1 MAQATLGAERGMTML
16 ELAERL
22 GNAGFTWLVE
32 DCAERGRRDRP
43 LDDASVRD
51 RLAQFETE
59 ITGLRGLCRRL
70 VERHEAGTAGP
81 ADASIVKLLLQRAA
95 AADDGLRRRDRP
107 GLAAHTVLA
116 KPMSSGWESGAWV
129 LDFIGSWEWTIPGGA
144 ERDPAHDH
152 RRARARP
159 AARAGRRCMNA
170 DFTDF
175 HDELRAVARESL
187 ARPARW
193 WREGC
198 RLARS
203 TGVSWRRRVGSDSRC
218 PRRSTE
224 PARPSPRSRWCL
236 HEMGRAVA
244 QSSYL
249 GSAVLG
255 VGALKLVESSPERD
269 DLLRRLSSGGA
280 RVAVAL
286 PTGEEALT
294 PLAAPFSLCR
304 EAGRLTLHGRVDFVP
319 DAGESDGLLL
329 LAQAPG
335 IGPVLVCLRAGSPGL
350 EVSEQPVVDVTRR
363 FASVAANSVAVS
375 DSDVW
380 RFAAASPEPARHLVD
395 RGALATACDSL
406 GLAEAVMEAT
416 VAYAGVRQQF
426 GRAIGSFQ
434 AVKHGC
440 ADMLVQITVCRELVA
455 TAVHALVSAPDDAW
469 VAASQAKSYVGEAAV
484 EIAGKAMQLHGGI
497 GYTWDS
503 GIHFYLKRAALNRS
517 LFGSPRAHRRRLG
530 ARFG

>member
-1 MAQATLGAERGMTML
+1 
-16 ELAERL
+16 
-22 GNAGFTWLVE
+22 
-32 DCAERGRRDRP
+32 
-43 LDDASVRD
+43 
-51 RLAQFETE
+51 
-59 ITGLRGLCRRL
+59 
-70 VERHEAGTAGP
+70 
-81 ADASIVKLLLQRAA
+81 
-95 AADDGLRRRDRP
+95 
-107 GLAAHTVLA
+107 
-116 KPMSSGWESGAWV
+116 
-129 LDFIGSWEWTIPGGA
+129 
-144 ERDPAHDH
+144 
-152 RRARARP
+152 
-159 AARAGRRCMNA
+159 MNA
-170 DFTDF
+170 DYTDF
-175 HDELRAVARESL
+175 HDDLRAVAREILGPASPLVAGGVPPGAIDGSL
-187 ARPARW
+187 MADAGWLGLEVPEVLDGAGATFA
-193 WREGC
+193 EV
-198 RLARS
+198 A
-203 TGVSWRRRVGSDSRC
+203 VV
-218 PRRSTE
+218 
-224 PARPSPRSRWCL
+224 L